1 MRPLTTVTFIRS
13 LARRN
18 LTRKPLRHVVAR
30 SKLIAAFSTTAS
42 WITPPP
48 RLGQPTHETHPHLLK
63 SGEGGWGYIQPQ
75 PPRKKK
81 LINSRW
87 CAIVTQGCSA
97 IEYAVRRAKLASQLP
112 EGGVAIIPAATL
124 KYRSGPVFY
133 EFHQDPDFYYLT
145 GFLEQ
150 DAVAVI
156 GM

>member
-63 SGEGGWGYIQPQ
+63 SGE
-75 PPRKKK
+75 
-81 LINSRW
+81 
-87 CAIVTQGCSA
+87 VTQGCSA